1 MKLFIIKIDAL
12 DELTKFIGP
21 PLKDSFID
29 YYNFS
34 EEEAVKAIGFYRE
47 RFKIKGL
54 YENIVYES
62 IEEVF
67 EVLKEANKK
76 LIIATSK
83 PTVFAIEILKYYKL
97 DKYFDFIAGS
107 NLDGTRSR
115 KAEVIKYALEEC
127 DVKDYSKVIM
137 IGDRMHDIIG
147 ANEIGIDSIGVLY
160 GYGSL
165 EELEKVKPNYIIKE
179 VWEVTN
185 IILDGILEEV
195 V

>member
-54 YENIVYES
+54 YENIVYEG